1 MRPSATL
8 FSALLLLAACG
19 DATTAPEDL
28 ASVSAR
34 PVPELGEQSAT
45 ISCVAVNTPGAY
57 SATVSWARVK
67 VLNVSITTENGT
79 LTTPLPRPK
88 RKGTVTFAPTSETL
102 GFRLDDGVQTIASGG
117 CATP

>member
-8 FSALLLLAACG
+8 FCALLLLAACG
-19 DATTAPEDL
+19 EAATAPEDF
-28 ASVSAR
+28 ASASAR
-34 PVPELGEQSAT
+34 PLPELREQGAT
-45 ISCVAVNTPGAY
+45 VSCVAVNTPGAY

-79 LTTPLPRPK
+79 LTTPLPRAK

-117 CATP
+117 CATL